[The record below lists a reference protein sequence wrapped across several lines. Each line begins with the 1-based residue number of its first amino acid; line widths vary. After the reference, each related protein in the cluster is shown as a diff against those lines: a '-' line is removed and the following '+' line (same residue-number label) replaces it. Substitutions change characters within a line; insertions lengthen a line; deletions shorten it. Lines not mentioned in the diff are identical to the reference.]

1 MPENV
6 RDAILM
12 CQTITNHEGRRRQ
25 LQYVGKMMRT
35 LDEEEVAVIQ
45 RTIESWKGA
54 SKAETASLHALERR
68 RDKLLADDKALTQ
81 LLEEHP
87 QLDVQHLR
95 TLIRN
100 ARKEQAENKPPKA
113 YREIFQILK
122 DLAKPAKAAPPEE
135 DEGEDATMSPT
146 NKVDELANELVIG
159 LVSVSDRAS
168 GGVYEDKGIPALQE
182 WLGKA
187 LTTPFRVE
195 TRLIPDDRDDIE
207 STLIE
212 LVDEARCHLVLTTG
226 GTGPARRDVTPEATL
241 AIGTQGDAGLRRADA
256 PGQPALRADRDP
268 VAPGRRDPRDARSR
282 GPGHEPAGPAEIDQG
297 NPRRA

>member
-1 MPENV
+1 MPNANRGAVGFRSDEFEPEYDRPSKSELKRQSNELQKLGEQLIEAPRDRV
-6 RDAILM
+6 KRVPMPDEVKDAILM
-12 CQTITNHEGRRRQ
+12 AQTITNHEGRRRQ

-81 LLEEHP
+81 LLQEHP

-122 DLAKPAKAAPPEE
+122 DLAKPAKAAPAEEGEGEE
-135 DEGEDATMSPT
+135 D
-146 NKVDELANELVIG
+146 DE
-159 LVSVSDRAS
+159 SD
-168 GGVYEDKGIPALQE
+168 E
-182 WLGKA
+182 
-187 LTTPFRVE
+187 
-195 TRLIPDDRDDIE
+195 
-207 STLIE
+207 
-212 LVDEARCHLVLTTG
+212 
-226 GTGPARRDVTPEATL
+226 
-241 AIGTQGDAGLRRADA
+241 
-256 PGQPALRADRDP
+256 
-268 VAPGRRDPRDARSR
+268 
-282 GPGHEPAGPAEIDQG
+282 
-297 NPRRA
+297 